1 MTEKPG
7 VEPTITPS
15 GKPPVQPPA
24 ATAPAISDNDDLLL
38 DEDDDSILDGGAL
51 KSELLIARVSA
62 SKKSQIIRWN
72 SVKSADGYYIYGA
85 KANGKYKCLRTVSK
99 KVLRWKRT
107 GLKKG
112 TQYRYYVMAYK
123 VIDGK
128 RVALTKS
135 LPAYSMTKGGKYSD
149 PVKLKIKRSIVS
161 VKSGKKIKL
170 KVKATGKKL
179 NKASKKVRYI
189 SADPSIAKVSKK
201 GTVTGGRR
209 GTCYIY
215 CVAWNGLS
223 KKIKVKVK

>member
-1 MTEKPG
+1 M
-7 VEPTITPS
+7 
-15 GKPPVQPPA
+15 
-24 ATAPAISDNDDLLL
+24 SDIDDLLP

-62 SKKSQIIRWN
+62 SSKSQIIRWN

-85 KANGKYKCLRTVSK
+85 KGNGKYKCLRTVSK

-123 VIDGK
+123 IIDGK
-128 RVALTKS
+128 RVSISKS
-135 LPAYSMTKGGKYSD
+135 LPAYSITKGGKYGD
-149 PVKLKIKRSIVS
+149 PQKLQTKRSLVS

-170 KVKATGKKL
+170 KIKASGKKL

-189 SADPSIAKVSKK
+189 SANPSIVKVSKT
-201 GTVTGGRR
+201 GTITGGRR